1 MSAARPPPPSVPH
14 PSKRASAAGPGQG
27 AGAPGPSRPPPPPRE
42 LRPDQLRPDVRLR
55 TSAAL
60 HRAGACRRGWA
71 ARGEEQAGPAA
82 RVYGGVWRRVCWCCQ
97 SRGGGAPVGGGG
109 CLFRVAAHAAL
120 ALLALLACAR
130 ARRTC
135 AGAQRHRTI
144 RVGPISSVRARQR
157 CALCRSACAGPPPAA
172 RAQGAQASQHGP
184 ERAPEARPTSPGLSS
199 SR

>member
-82 RVYGGVWRRVCWCCQ
+82 RAYGGVWRRVCWCCQ

-109 CLFRVAAHAAL
+109 CLFVCGCSRRTGAAGAACVR
-120 ALLALLACAR
+120 ACAPHLRRRSTPPDHPCR
-130 ARRTC
+130 AYQQRPSETKVRPLSLRLRRAPARCTRSRRT
-135 AGAQRHRTI
+135 
-144 RVGPISSVRARQR
+144 S
-157 CALCRSACAGPPPAA
+157 
-172 RAQGAQASQHGP
+172 
-184 ERAPEARPTSPGLSS
+184 
-199 SR
+199 